1 METQIRTVKT
11 PPAKLEYI
19 YRYQSIKY
27 KTDPEFREKR
37 CVTSAKST
45 RNRYQND
52 PEYRAKKQEA
62 NRIYQTALRAK
73 KKNDSLITNLTSEP
87 F

>member
-19 YRYQSIKY
+19 YKYQSIKY

-37 CVTSAKST
+37 CATTAKSN

-62 NRIYQTALRAK
+62 NRIYQTVLRAK
-73 KKNDSLITNLTSEP
+73 KKMNELSV
-87 F
+87 